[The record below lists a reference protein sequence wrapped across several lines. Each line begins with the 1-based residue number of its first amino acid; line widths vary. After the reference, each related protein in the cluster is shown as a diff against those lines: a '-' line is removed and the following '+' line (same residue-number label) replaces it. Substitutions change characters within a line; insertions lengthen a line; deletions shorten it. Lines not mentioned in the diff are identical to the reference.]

1 MTRYI
6 VFFPLPL
13 TLLFAAT
20 EAKLEY
26 SSGAGLAKPSLNQ
39 PADAR
44 TTTVVV
50 DYAYEA
56 PAGLAPAA
64 TRDPAKHVGLI
75 LCFPEHDRP
84 TGDEIY
90 PVRESLRRQGLLDQY
105 VIIGIHPQ
113 AQKFGDADHEPIR
126 QVIGWARKQYPIN
139 PRRIYMYGK
148 GEGAKISG
156 EFGTQNATLI
166 TAAVTYSWG
175 WWKIPADSVQP
186 PDKAPSYYTVLG
198 MRDLLTH
205 IQTVRDTYT
214 RMNAKGYDM
223 IYREFEELGAR
234 TYHPVSN
241 DEGLGWALKH
251 RNKNIS
257 PTPEEQALLLKAN
270 QSPSYFKNVALVGGP
285 EASMHVLMGLTR
297 SHDAKVRAAAA
308 NACAEM
314 ICDES
319 AIAALAGA
327 LVDDDEQVRAN
338 TLHTLAVNAN
348 WRSPYAQKIL
358 IDYVKAPKDPLMRK
372 GAIDALAFA
381 IRHQVT
387 GVRQDPHI
395 FATFIDL
402 LQDQDEEAR
411 TMAANVLAPIR
422 DKEFRGDLG
431 RKENKEPEGGWTKWL
446 AEITAKQAGYN
457 QDYAQCTGAFVEPA
471 QKVFCEGQGKPRP
484 LAVQQSHG
492 GKKTVVM
499 DLRRQPN
506 NFQKTKEAAEMG
518 YAPAQAMLGMMY
530 ANGTGVAQD
539 YKQAAVWWQKA
550 ADQGHALAA
559 QNLARVPGR
568 RPAQQSPP
576 PAPVK

>member
-1 MTRYI
+1 MTRL
-6 VFFPLPL
+6 VLFLLPL
-13 TLLFAAT
+13 TLFAAT

-26 SSGAGLAKPSLNQ
+26 GSNQ
-39 PADAR
+39 PTKAK
-44 TTTVVV
+44 TVVN
-50 DYAYEA
+50 YAYEA
-56 PAGLAPAA
+56 PAGIAPAA
-64 TRDPAKHVGLI
+64 TRDPARQVGLI

-90 PVRESLRRQGLLDQY
+90 PVRESLRRQGLSGQY
-105 VIIGIHPQ
+105 VLIGIHPQ

-126 QVIGWARKQYPIN
+126 RVIGWAKQQYPIN

-156 EFGTQNATLI
+156 EFGTQNAGLI

-175 WWKIPADSVQP
+175 WWKIPADSVQAP
-186 PDKAPSYYTVLG
+186 EKAPSYYTVLG
-198 MRDLLTH
+198 MRDLLSH
-205 IQTVRDTYT
+205 ILTVRDTYT

-223 IYREFEELGAR
+223 IYREFDELGAR

-251 RNKNIS
+251 RNKNINPS
-257 PTPEEQALLLKAN
+257 PEEQALLKAD
-270 QSPSYFKNVALVGGP
+270 QSPDYFTKVALVGGP
-285 EASMHVLMGLTR
+285 EASLRVLAGLTR

-308 NACAEM
+308 KACAEM
-314 ICDES
+314 ICTEN
-319 AIAALAGA
+319 AIAALAGT
-327 LVDDDEQVRAN
+327 LVDENEQVRAN
-338 TLHTLAVNAN
+338 TLRTLAVNAN

-358 IDYVKAPKDPLMRK
+358 IDYVKAPKDSLMRK

-381 IRHQVT
+381 IRHQVN

-395 FATFIDL
+395 FAAFIEL
-402 LQDQDEEAR
+402 LQDSDEEAR

-422 DKEFRGDLG
+422 DREFRGDLD
-431 RKENKEPEGGWTKWL
+431 RKEKKEPEGGWPKWL

-457 QDYAQCTGAFVEPA
+457 QDYAQCTGPVQGA
-471 QKVFCEGQGKPRP
+471 QKIFCEGQGKARV
-484 LAVQQSHG
+484 LAGQSQPAL
-492 GKKTVVM
+492 M

-506 NFQKTKEAAEMG
+506 DFQKTKEAAEMG

-539 YKQAAVWWQKA
+539 YKEAAVWWQKA
-550 ADQGHALAA
+550 ADQGHVLAA
-559 QNLARVPGR
+559 QNLTRVPGR
-568 RPAQQSPP
+568 RPAQPA
-576 PAPVK
+576 APVAAK

>member
-1 MTRYI
+1 MTRNF
-6 VFFPLPL
+6 VFLLPL
-13 TLLFAAT
+13 TLLAAT

-26 SSGAGLAKPSLNQ
+26 SGAAFANPSLSQTAN
-39 PADAR
+39 AK
-44 TTTVVV
+44 TVV

-56 PAGLAPAA
+56 PAGLAPAT
-64 TRDPAKHVGLI
+64 TRDPARQVGLI

-90 PVRESLRRQGLLDQY
+90 PVRESLRRQGLSGQY

-156 EFGTQNATLI
+156 EFGTQNAGLI

-175 WWKIPADSVQP
+175 WWKIPADSVLA

-198 MRDLLTH
+198 MRDLLSH

-223 IYREFEELGAR
+223 IYREFDDLGAR
-234 TYHPVSN
+234 TYHPISN

-251 RNKNIS
+251 RNKNIG
-257 PTPEEQALLLKAN
+257 PTPEERALLAADH
-270 QSPSYFKNVALVGGP
+270 SPDYFKNVALVGGP
-285 EASMHVLMGLTR
+285 EASMRVRLGLTR
-297 SHDAKVRAAAA
+297 SQDAKFRAAAA
-308 NACAEM
+308 HACSEM
-314 ICDES
+314 ICEET
-319 AIAALAGA
+319 ALAA
-327 LVDDDEQVRAN
+327 FAATLVDEDEQVRAN

-381 IRHQVT
+381 IRHQVN
-387 GVRQDPHI
+387 GVRQDPQI

-422 DKEFRGDLG
+422 DREFRGDLG
-431 RKENKEPEGGWTKWL
+431 RKENKEPEGGWSMWL
-446 AEITAKQAGYN
+446 AGIAAKQAGYN
-457 QDYAQCTGAFVEPA
+457 HDYAQCSGAVEGA
-471 QKVFCEGQGKPRP
+471 QKIFCEGQGKPRV
-484 LAVQQSHG
+484 LEVLSHE
-492 GKKTVVM
+492 GKKTVAK

-530 ANGTGVAQD
+530 ANGTGVMQD
-539 YKQAAVWWQKA
+539 YKEAAVWWQKA
-550 ADQGHALAA
+550 ADQGHVLAA

-568 RPAQQSPP
+568 RPAPP
-576 PAPVK
+576 PPPTAAK

>member
-1 MTRYI
+1 MSRL
-6 VFFPLPL
+6 PLLLLSL
-13 TLLFAAT
+13 TLLAAT

-26 SSGAGLAKPSLNQ
+26 SGTAFTTPSLNQ
-39 PADAR
+39 SP
-44 TTTVVV
+44 TTKTTV
-50 DYAYEA
+50 DYAFEA
-56 PAGLAPAA
+56 PTGLAPAT
-64 TRDPAKHVGLI
+64 TRDPARQVGLI

-90 PVRESLRRQGLLDQY
+90 PVRESLRRQGLSDQY

-126 QVIGWARKQYPIN
+126 RVIGWARKQYPIN

-156 EFGTQNATLI
+156 EFGTQNANLI

-175 WWKIPADSVQP
+175 WWKIPADSVQS

-198 MRDLLTH
+198 MRDLLSH

-223 IYREFEELGAR
+223 IYREFDDLGAR
-234 TYHPVSN
+234 TYHPLSN

-251 RNKNIS
+251 RNKNIN
-257 PTPEEQALLLKAN
+257 PTPEEQALLAAE
-270 QSPSYFKNVALVGGP
+270 QSPHYFKNVALVGGP
-285 EASMHVLMGLTR
+285 EASMRVLLGLR
-297 SHDAKVRAAAA
+297 PSRDSKFRAAAA
-308 NACAEM
+308 HACSEM

-319 AIAALAGA
+319 AIAALAA
-327 LVDDDEQVRAN
+327 TLVDEDEQVRAN

-358 IDYVKAPKDPLMRK
+358 IDYVKAPKDPLLRK
-372 GAIDALAFA
+372 GAIDALASA
-381 IRHQVT
+381 IRHQT
-387 GVRQDPHI
+387 NGVRQDPHI
-395 FATFIDL
+395 FATFIEL

-422 DKEFRGDLG
+422 DREFRGDLG
-431 RKENKEPEGGWTKWL
+431 RKENKEPEGGWPKWL

-457 QDYAQCTGAFVEPA
+457 HDYANCTNATEGA
-471 QKVFCEGQGKPRP
+471 QKIFCEGQGKPRV
-484 LAVQQSHG
+484 LAIQSTG
-492 GKKTVVM
+492 DKKAPVM

-506 NFQKTKEAAEMG
+506 DFQKTKEAAEMG

-530 ANGTGVAQD
+530 ANGSGVAQD
-539 YKQAAVWWQKA
+539 YKEAALWWQKA

-568 RPAQQSPP
+568 RSVQPP
-576 PAPVK
+576 PTTAPPTAPAK

>member
-1 MTRYI
+1 MPRYL
-6 VFFPLPL
+6 VFLLSL
-13 TLLFAAT
+13 TLFAAT

-26 SSGAGLAKPSLNQ
+26 SGPGPAK
-39 PADAR
+39 
-44 TTTVVV
+44 TVVVV

-56 PAGLAPAA
+56 PAGIAPAA
-64 TRDPAKHVGLI
+64 TRDPARQVGLI

-90 PVRESLRRQGLLDQY
+90 PVRESLRRQGLLGQY
-105 VIIGIHPQ
+105 VLIGIHPQ

-156 EFGTQNATLI
+156 EFGTQNASLI

-175 WWKIPADSVQP
+175 WWKIPADSVQA

-223 IYREFEELGAR
+223 IYREFDELGAR

-251 RNKNIS
+251 RNKNIN
-257 PTPEEQALLLKAN
+257 PTPEEQALLKAN
-270 QSPSYFKNVALVGGP
+270 QQSANYFHNVALVGGT
-285 EASMHVLMGLTR
+285 EASNQVLSGLTNSR
-297 SHDAKVRAAAA
+297 NAKVRAAAA
-308 NACAEM
+308 TACSEM
-314 ICDES
+314 ICDEP
-319 AIAALAGA
+319 AIAALAGT
-327 LVDDDEQVRAN
+327 LVDEDEAVRAA

-348 WRSPYAQKIL
+348 WRSPRAQKIL

-381 IRHQVT
+381 IRHQVN
-387 GVRQDPHI
+387 GVRQDPQI

-402 LQDQDEEAR
+402 LQDPDEEAR

-422 DKEFRGDLG
+422 DREFRGDLG
-431 RKENKEPEGGWTKWL
+431 RKENKEPEGGWPKWL

-457 QDYAQCTGAFVEPA
+457 QDYASCTGAVQGA
-471 QKVFCEGQGKPRP
+471 QKIFCEGQG
-484 LAVQQSHG
+484 AG
-492 GKKTVVM
+492 
-499 DLRRQPN
+499 RQPN
-506 NFQKTKEAAEMG
+506 SFQKTKQAAEMG

-530 ANGTGVAQD
+530 ANGTGVMQD
-539 YKQAAVWWQKA
+539 YKEAAVWWQKA

-568 RPAQQSPP
+568 RAAQAPA
-576 PAPVK
+576 ATPVK